1 MTEFDTPH
9 FNAWWQRRGETV
21 EAFNEHR
28 NGESGVE
35 KLTDPD
41 LGTLYV
47 KRQRGFLYRSLRY
60 PFGRPTVIR
69 EQHAIHAFSQLGIHT
84 PEIVFGGAEKDTAG
98 WRGILVTKELSG
110 YSDLASW
117 YQQGG
122 RERLGPDAHQ
132 QFLTKLAVFVASFHK
147 QRWRHA
153 SLYFKHIF
161 VTPGSKDSLP
171 DIALLDLE
179 KAHRTFTR
187 QRAAQRDLAQ
197 LRSRAP
203 LIHGKPV
210 LDETEWS
217 QFFEQH
223 RQALLR

>member
-1 MTEFDTPH
+1 MTEFDTRQ
-9 FNAWWQRRGETV
+9 FDTWWQRRGETV

-35 KLTDPD
+35 KLSDPS

-47 KRQRGFLYRSLRY
+47 KRQHGFLYHSLRY

-69 EQHAIHAFSQLGIHT
+69 EQNAIHAFSQLGIHT
-84 PEIVFGGAEKDTAG
+84 PEIVFAGAEKDATG

-110 YSDLASW
+110 YIDLATW

-122 RERLGPDAHQ
+122 RERLGPDVHQ

-153 SLYFKHIF
+153 SLYFKHVF
-161 VTPGSKDSLP
+161 VTPGSKNKLP

-179 KAHRTFTR
+179 KAHRTLTR

-197 LRSRAP
+197 FRSRAP
-203 LIHGKPV
+203 QIHGKSV
-210 LDETEWS
+210 LDEAEWLL
-217 QFFEQH
+217 FFEQH
-223 RQALLR
+223 RQALQR